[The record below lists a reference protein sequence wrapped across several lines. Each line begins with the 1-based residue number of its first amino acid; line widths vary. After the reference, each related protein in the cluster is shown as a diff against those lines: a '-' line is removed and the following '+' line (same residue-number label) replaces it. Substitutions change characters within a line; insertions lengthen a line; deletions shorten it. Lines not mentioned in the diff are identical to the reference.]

1 MIRPIIGGKMMSI
14 EFRNS
19 LLGFNKD
26 DVLNYVHH
34 KDNELKKLSS
44 TLNSRIEE
52 LQHQLDTLKSEHLA
66 ALGTIG
72 SLTHE
77 KDVLQIK
84 VDEYDKKSANI
95 EDMSAKIGKLYLASK
110 STAKTIVANAE
121 QSSTTVNEQ
130 TAKNLKNIE
139 NTQVSLKEIAE
150 SILSA
155 SQNFVSQ
162 IDDLQSSLSAVKKQV
177 SNNDANT
184 ARVSDEFAE
193 LYAKLG

>member
-1 MIRPIIGGKMMSI
+1 MIRQIIGGKMMSI